1 MTCNAI
7 RLREFC
13 ESLLSEKENNGSQD
27 SSFPELQGIIQATVK
42 VNFRSCALILVG
54 YSRKNTVLLGNFL
67 VES

>member
-1 MTCNAI
+1 MTTYAITCTAI

-42 VNFRSCALILVG
+42 VKFRSRALIPVRIFKEKYCTAG
-54 YSRKNTVLLGNFL
+54 
-67 VES
+67 